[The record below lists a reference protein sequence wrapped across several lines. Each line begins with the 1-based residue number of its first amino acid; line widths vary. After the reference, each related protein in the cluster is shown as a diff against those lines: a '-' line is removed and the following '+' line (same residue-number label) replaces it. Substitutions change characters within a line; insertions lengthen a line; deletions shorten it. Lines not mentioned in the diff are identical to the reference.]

1 MLSALHLVPIQFQS
15 SRRQRMNKTSKVLIA
30 TECFPP
36 DDSTTAIYMASIAQ
50 ALAHDS
56 KVLVLSASPGSANR
70 SSPALEVIELP
81 NRAVEKGALAR
92 RMISAVSVAASMFLS
107 VFTRATSRDVVF
119 CVTTPFTLPYFV
131 VLAAKLRGSAAVI
144 LIYDLYPDALVA
156 ARLIKPRSLLA
167 RLIRTANRFVFRA
180 ADAIITVGRDVPPL
194 VLKQAAVAKQRLH
207 FIPNW
212 PLLSS
217 GHRPIEPANRFR
229 RDHGTKFIVG
239 LSGNLGFTHSPQTVF
254 EAARLLKQENDIHFL
269 LSGWGV
275 GWNELVAL
283 QKIERLENVTLI
295 ERVPEAELIDFLT
308 AADLWIIPY
317 RRDTLGVSIPSR
329 LYNLL
334 AVGRPIIISAESQSE
349 AALVIRDNQL
359 GWNVPPEDP
368 LQLTEAIRE
377 AARDRHETADK
388 GRRAAALATQY
399 AEGPALAR
407 YREVLLEVRKSRR
420 AP

>member
-1 MLSALHLVPIQFQS
+1 M
-15 SRRQRMNKTSKVLIA
+15 RSKVLIA
-30 TECFPP
+30 TQCFPP
-36 DDSTTAIYMASIAQ
+36 NDSTTAIYMACIAR

-56 KVLVLSASPGSANR
+56 KVLVLSASPGSANTAGAN
-70 SSPALEVIELP
+70 PQVIELP
-81 NRAVEKGALAR
+81 IRAVEKGALVQRMMSAISIAAR
-92 RMISAVSVAASMFLS
+92 MFMSVL
-107 VFTRATSRDVVF
+107 TRVTSRDVVF

-131 VLAAKLRGSAAVI
+131 VLAAKLRGSAAII

-156 ARLIKPRSLLA
+156 AKLIKRTSLLA
-167 RLIRTANRFVFRA
+167 RLIRTANRLVFRA

-194 VLKQAAVAKQRLH
+194 VLQQAAVAKQRLH

-212 PLLSS
+212 TLLPS
-217 GHRPIEPANRFR
+217 GYRPIDPTSRFR
-229 RDHGTKFIVG
+229 RAHGTKFIVG

-254 EAARLLKQENDIHFL
+254 EAARLLKQESDIHFV

-283 QKIERLENVTLI
+283 QKIELLENVTLV
-295 ERVPEAELIDFLT
+295 ERVPEPELIGFLT

-334 AVGRPIIISAESQSE
+334 AVGRPIIVSAESGSE
-349 AALVIRDNQL
+349 AALVIQDNQL
-359 GWNVPPEDP
+359 GWIVPPEDP
-368 LQLTEAIRE
+368 VRLAEAIRQ
-377 AARDRHETADK
+377 AARDRRETTDK

-399 AEGPALAR
+399 GEGPALAR

-420 AP
+420 ER